1 MARTGRRPEDAAHDS
16 RATSRAA
23 RHHRRIWLLV
33 LVPLLVAVAVGA
45 AAFASARRSAMT
57 SAATSHGIQTATAPT
72 QPADLFMQSLV
83 TENGDLGWHQLC
95 PDIQARLP
103 RDSLVQQADAMRAAA
118 AQEGVRLTVESVGTR
133 PQQGGWLMHVYRM
146 TAHWTSG
153 AMRQWTY
160 DVLTQPS
167 GCVEDIQGQ

>member
-1 MARTGRRPEDAAHDS
+1 M
-16 RATSRAA
+16 
-23 RHHRRIWLLV
+23 WLLE
-33 LVPLLVAVAVGA
+33 LIPLLVAFAVCA
-45 AAFASARRSAMT
+45 AAFATVRRSVMT
-57 SAATSHGIQTATAPT
+57 SSAMSHGIKAASAHS

-103 RDSLVQQADAMRAAA
+103 RDSLVQQADAMRTAAV
-118 AQEGVRLTVESVGTR
+118 QEGVRLSVEPVETM
-133 PQQGGWLMHVYRM
+133 PQQGGWFVHVYRM

-153 AMRQWTY
+153 ATRQWTY